1 MNSYR
6 VEVHQVNIFR
16 DIDAKDPEHAKEIA
30 ANDYIWDESDGEYF
44 VYFNI
49 EESES

>member
-1 MNSYR
+1 MSTFR

-16 DIDAKDPEHAKEIA
+16 DIAADNAEQAKEIA
-30 ANDYIWDESDGEYF
+30 ANDFIWDESDGEYF

>member
-1 MNSYR
+1 MTTYR

-16 DIDAKDPEHAKEIA
+16 DIDADNAEQATEIA
-30 ANDYIWDESDGEYF
+30 ANDFIWDESDGEYF